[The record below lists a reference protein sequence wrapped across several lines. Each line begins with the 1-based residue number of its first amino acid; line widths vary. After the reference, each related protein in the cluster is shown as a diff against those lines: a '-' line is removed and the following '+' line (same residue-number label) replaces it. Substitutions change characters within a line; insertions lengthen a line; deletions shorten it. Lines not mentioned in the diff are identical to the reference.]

1 MSTIFHKGRKVL
13 RQAIGN
19 HNYAEIADLLYFR
32 IIGSKY
38 YDEEGKPFFLLP
50 NINHI
55 VEETGFCERL
65 CQRAL
70 AELEKNNWIEKIKTR
85 CFDGAVRIKIYIT
98 EKFIEIMHYI
108 ESMINNK
115 TDVHVLEIAEKAL
128 IDDDYAPLAESDSA
142 NLAESYIKEKNTKE
156 EIKKFNNNQAS
167 KTLEKEK
174 PEIVKPINFEFSLD
188 LNKHTEAMELF
199 LRDTAEK
206 EQINADS
213 LLVTLV
219 DLQESGLYQNQAIMV
234 QDAIQILQRI
244 NGKKDHLPE
253 GDNKLKPKKATFKAE
268 DKRMRY
274 LTPLQQVALIQNL
287 KELEETKKTRLGSIE
302 EVFSWVEF
310 QLTNPDHHFY
320 GKGFKHCLNI
330 IKKILCNKGKR
341 QYSKPYGYGKIFNNT
356 GKNKEK
362 TLQNVLKFRWQ
373 TL

>member
-32 IIGSKY
+32 ITGSKY
-38 YDEEGKPFFLLP
+38 YDEEGKPFYLLP

-70 AELEKNNWIEKIKTR
+70 SELEKHNWIEKIKTR

-98 EKFIEIMHYI
+98 AKFIEIMHYI
-108 ESMINNK
+108 ESMIDNK
-115 TDVHVLEIAEKAL
+115 TEVHLPEIAEKSL
-128 IDDDYAPLAESDSA
+128 TGGDYAPLAESDSA
-142 NLAESYIKEKNTKE
+142 NLADSYIKEKKTKE
-156 EIKKFNNNQAS
+156 ENNNFNNNQAS
-167 KTLEKEK
+167 KTLETERS
-174 PEIVKPINFEFSLD
+174 EIVKPVNFKFSLD
-188 LNKHTEAMELF
+188 LNKYTEAMELF
-199 LRDTAEK
+199 IRNTAEK
-206 EQINADS
+206 EQIDADS

-234 QDAIQILQRI
+234 QDAIQSLQRI
-244 NGKKDHLPE
+244 NGQKDHLPA

-268 DKRMRY
+268 DKRMNY
-274 LTPLQQVALIQNL
+274 LTPLQQVAVIQNL
-287 KELEETKKTRLGSIE
+287 KELEETKKTRLGSIK

-310 QLTNPDHHFY
+310 QLTNPNYHFH

-330 IKKILCNKGKR
+330 IKKMLCNKGKL
-341 QYSKPYGYGKIFNNT
+341 QYSRPYGY
-356 GKNKEK
+356 
-362 TLQNVLKFRWQ
+362 V
-373 TL
+373 